1 MRTWGNLEAINLLY
15 LIINAMKKQL
25 LLACFFCFGILSIVY
40 AQTPVLNW
48 QTTIG
53 GTRFDNFSA
62 VAKTSDGGSIA
73 VGAAES
79 RNNDIKGNHGNTDA
93 LVVKFSSTGAKQ
105 WVKVFG
111 GANLESFS
119 SVLQEA
125 DGSYLA
131 VGFAYSNDGDVSG
144 NHGNTGS
151 TADIWVV
158 KISSSGVLLWQKC
171 FGSASSE
178 FGTSAIKS
186 SDGNYVIAGVT
197 YGNGG
202 DVSGSHGDRDGW
214 LIKISSTGTLLWQN
228 NFGGTKSDVFQSL
241 SETPD
246 GGYIMLGTTSSNDG
260 DVTGLH
266 GTDAVASDMWV
277 VKTDSGGNLAWQKCY
292 GGASSSSF
300 GNKVV
305 CAPGGGYLVCGSI
318 LPVRAGI
325 SGDIA
330 EVKGQYDIW
339 IFKITVT
346 GAITWQKTLGGTG
359 EDICASAIATQ
370 DGGFMIGGATNSAD
384 GDVTARYGQHDIW
397 LAKLNASGT
406 LEWET
411 SLGGSGGEAPNGL
424 EQLNN
429 GSYLVAGE
437 TASNDGQV
445 TNQHGNAS
453 DAWLAKVTYGPIP
466 VNDAT
471 LSVLMVSSG
480 TLSPAFVK
488 TTTAYNASVPA
499 STTSIT
505 LTPTASNPASTIKVN
520 GITVAGGTAS
530 AAIPLHAGNTIITT
544 VVTAANGIT
553 TETYIVTIRRAA
565 STNAV
570 LSQILFNPAYQ
581 LIDITGTAD
590 YDRLVKVPKSVTSI
604 TVAATPQHAYAT
616 ITINGMPVAA
626 GVATSPIHIGGYDP
640 AVIHIVVTAE
650 DGITQKTYDL
660 HIVRPS
666 DNAFLSNL
674 TTDPDYPR
682 TETTGPADF
691 NRVMTV
697 PWHVTSMR
705 FAATPQQAT
714 ATIKINGSST
724 SVGTFSEPVSLSA
737 LTTVVNIVV
746 TAGDGVTQK
755 TYAITVH
762 RNPSENAVLAS
773 ITTNPQV
780 SLTATTGPADYNRS
794 ASVSSGVSSITF
806 AAVPQ
811 NSHASIKINGAT
823 VASGVASAPIALST
837 GPNTID
843 IVGTAEDGVT
853 VKTYAITV
861 TRAAPF
867 MMASKNTG
875 DGFPAI
881 RPKEDR
887 EDTPTEQAGLSVRQG
902 LSPNGDGINDRLAI
916 TGINAYPDNTVKVM
930 NRNGDV
936 IYQAKGY
943 DNTNVAFDGR
953 NSKGVLQQPGTYFY
967 SVQYK
972 QGSEVKRKTGYLV
985 IKY

>member
-1 MRTWGNLEAINLLY
+1 
-15 LIINAMKKQL
+15 
-25 LLACFFCFGILSIVY
+25 
-40 AQTPVLNW
+40 
-48 QTTIG
+48 
-53 GTRFDNFSA
+53 
-62 VAKTSDGGSIA
+62 
-73 VGAAES
+73 
-79 RNNDIKGNHGNTDA
+79 
-93 LVVKFSSTGAKQ
+93 
-105 WVKVFG
+105 
-111 GANLESFS
+111 
-119 SVLQEA
+119 
-125 DGSYLA
+125 
-131 VGFAYSNDGDVSG
+131 
-144 NHGNTGS
+144 
-151 TADIWVV
+151 
-158 KISSSGVLLWQKC
+158 
-171 FGSASSE
+171 
-178 FGTSAIKS
+178 
-186 SDGNYVIAGVT
+186 
-197 YGNGG
+197 
-202 DVSGSHGDRDGW
+202 
-214 LIKISSTGTLLWQN
+214 
-228 NFGGTKSDVFQSL
+228 
-241 SETPD
+241 
-246 GGYIMLGTTSSNDG
+246 MLGTTSSNDG

-565 STNAV
+565 SIQCRAQPDT
-570 LSQILFNPAYQ
+570 YQ
-581 LIDITGTAD
+581 PQLPYRGNHRHG
-590 YDRLVKVPKSVTSI
+590 RL
-604 TVAATPQHAYAT
+604 
-616 ITINGMPVAA
+616 
-626 GVATSPIHIGGYDP
+626 
-640 AVIHIVVTAE
+640 
-650 DGITQKTYDL
+650 
-660 HIVRPS
+660 
-666 DNAFLSNL
+666 
-674 TTDPDYPR
+674 
-682 TETTGPADF
+682 
-691 NRVMTV
+691 
-697 PWHVTSMR
+697 
-705 FAATPQQAT
+705 
-714 ATIKINGSST
+714 
-724 SVGTFSEPVSLSA
+724 
-737 LTTVVNIVV
+737 
-746 TAGDGVTQK
+746 
-755 TYAITVH
+755 
-762 RNPSENAVLAS
+762 
-773 ITTNPQV
+773 
-780 SLTATTGPADYNRS
+780 
-794 ASVSSGVSSITF
+794 
-806 AAVPQ
+806 
-811 NSHASIKINGAT
+811 
-823 VASGVASAPIALST
+823 
-837 GPNTID
+837 
-843 IVGTAEDGVT
+843 
-853 VKTYAITV
+853 
-861 TRAAPF
+861 
-867 MMASKNTG
+867 
-875 DGFPAI
+875 
-881 RPKEDR
+881 
-887 EDTPTEQAGLSVRQG
+887 
-902 LSPNGDGINDRLAI
+902 
-916 TGINAYPDNTVKVM
+916 
-930 NRNGDV
+930 
-936 IYQAKGY
+936 
-943 DNTNVAFDGR
+943 
-953 NSKGVLQQPGTYFY
+953 
-967 SVQYK
+967 
-972 QGSEVKRKTGYLV
+972 
-985 IKY
+985 